1 MNSSVVLWLLGVCVT
16 SMLMGCVDGDP
27 QQENRMLL
35 LGLTVTA
42 IVDIWMD
49 GQMACVLE
57 QASPI
62 FFVLCIG
69 SALFLVYALTLP
81 AKQQRFIMVCVLL
94 LWAISRNHA
103 LKQHWH
109 KFCLRIYAAWFLMN
123 TSTAVVAYDQRFNP
137 GQDEHEAEDAFWLF
151 PNECISDRSIWPFGA
166 GLVMF
171 VIVCLCDKFGP
182 RFCAHVRD
190 GLHYVPTLLSH
201 ARNAMWQALCIMRP
215 SLRCPD
221 EVQQQAES
229 PRSRPLSQEQLK
241 DAEDE
246 LKLQKLEAEA
256 HAMREKLAERK
267 QKHQLH
273 HREEQQ
279 QSREISCKPKAAMMP
294 VPNSPVHTRNTASS
308 ESSSKDEEEDRSQ
321 EVASDNSSLDLAA
334 FDASGSVSSSGSS
347 NKRKETDDTA
357 EDVGTESKKSKKR
370 PAGGSA

>member
-16 SMLMGCVDGDP
+16 SMLMGCLDGDP

-57 QASPI
+57 QAHPI

-69 SALFLVYALTLP
+69 SALSVVYASTLP
-81 AKQQRFIMVCVLL
+81 ARQQRFIMVCVLL
-94 LWAISRNHA
+94 LWAISRNRA
-103 LKQHWH
+103 LKQHWD
-109 KFCLRIYAAWFLMN
+109 KFCLRVYAAWFLMN
-123 TSTAVVAYDQRFNP
+123 TSTAVVAYDPRFNP
-137 GQDEHEAEDAFWLF
+137 GQDEHEAEDEFWLY
-151 PNECISDRSIWPFGA
+151 PNECISGRSIWSYLAACVVFA
-166 GLVMF
+166 
-171 VIVCLCDKFGP
+171 IVCLCDKFGP

-190 GLHYVPTLLSH
+190 GLRHVPTLLSH
-201 ARNAMWQALCIMRP
+201 ARDAVWQALCILRSSWRRP
-215 SLRCPD
+215 D
-221 EVQQQAES
+221 AEEQQPAS
-229 PRSRPLSQEQLK
+229 PTHRVSSTEELK

-246 LKLQKLEAEA
+246 LEVKKLEAQA
-256 HAMREKLAERK
+256 HAKK
-267 QKHQLH
+267 QQLL
-273 HREEQQ
+273 RDRQQRQELRDRQQ
-279 QSREISCKPKAAMMP
+279 QPCVISSKPKTAMMQ
-294 VPNSPVHTRNTASS
+294 VP
-308 ESSSKDEEEDRSQ
+308 ESSSKDEEADRSQ

-357 EDVGTESKKSKKR
+357 EDVGTASKKNKKR